1 MVLSDAG
8 QADLV
13 AMLGAPTMLLVLA
26 AALIVE
32 VALLGRSITEAE
44 REWWSRFGALVL
56 ISALLW
62 VLAFATILYVPALF
76 LGIGLPVRL
85 LIASGWLGTI
95 VAGVVAGRN
104 VRPAKTGGS
113 GVLGVIAAVA
123 PPIFMVGILGALALL
138 GAFLVNDPQV
148 VFPAAGSEDVGV
160 ANYLRGVR
168 NASFP
173 RILAW
178 LALFGV
184 LAWMGST
191 LIDVNLFSLNAMYAN
206 RLIRCYLGA
215 ARRKARWADRW
226 GGLHDCTVLSG
237 APTEITNRARD
248 PNPVTGFDPED
259 DLDLLDLRIG
269 SNAPQKEDHRTYW
282 GPQVLINTSL
292 NLVGGDELAWRDRKG
307 ESFTLSPLYCGSK
320 GTGYALVGE
329 GTRKQLTLGR
339 AMSISGA
346 AVDPNMRFY
355 QSASLTAFLTLLN
368 ARLGYWIQNPSRCK
382 TGPQEADLDRREPE
396 AGQPALYR
404 AARPDGGQ
412 GGVHPPLRRRPF
424 REHGRVRADPKTVP
438 LHRGL
443 RRGGGHRALRR
454 EPRHPD
460 AARPDRLRRSHQ
472 DRHRAIPRPGARRPH
487 PGPRRRRPG
496 PLRGRG

>member
-1 MVLSDAG
+1 
-8 QADLV
+8 
-13 AMLGAPTMLLVLA
+13 
-26 AALIVE
+26 
-32 VALLGRSITEAE
+32 
-44 REWWSRFGALVL
+44 
-56 ISALLW
+56 
-62 VLAFATILYVPALF
+62 
-76 LGIGLPVRL
+76 
-85 LIASGWLGTI
+85 
-95 VAGVVAGRN
+95 
-104 VRPAKTGGS
+104 
-113 GVLGVIAAVA
+113 
-123 PPIFMVGILGALALL
+123 MVGILGALALL

-184 LAWMGST
+184 LAWMGSK

-215 ARRKARWADRW
+215 TRRKARWADRW

-259 DLDLLDLRIG
+259 DLDLLDLRI
-269 SNAPQKEDHRTYW
+269 SYNAPQKEDHRTYW

-368 ARLGYWIQNPSRCK
+368 ARLGYWIQNPSRWNTDPKKRGWTAESPKLANLLFTELLGRTVGKGEFIHLSDGGHFENMGVYELIRRRCRYIVACDAGED
-382 TGPQEADLDRREPE
+382 TGPPTRTSP
-396 AGQPALYR
+396 
-404 AARPDGGQ
+404 
-412 GGVHPPLRRRPF
+412 
-424 REHGRVRADPKTVP
+424 
-438 LHRGL
+438 
-443 RRGGGHRALRR
+443 
-454 EPRHPD
+454 
-460 AARPDRLRRSHQ
+460 S
-472 DRHRAIPRPGARRPH
+472 
-487 PGPRRRRPG
+487 
-496 PLRGRG
+496 